1 MGRRDILLPRN
12 TVIQYTPFT
21 QVAWDWVILGLTFY
35 TVIMVPY
42 NLAISRSVS
51 DEEDVSLLVVDSIV
65 DLVFF
70 IDIVFNFHTSFV
82 GNDGS
87 VIVEQD
93 KIRQNYLR

>member
-1 MGRRDILLPRN
+1 MIL
-12 TVIQYTPFT
+12 
-21 QVAWDWVILGLTFY
+21 ALTFY

-93 KIRQNYLR
+93 KIRQNYLRSGQKKYRERNKGWEREILYI